1 MVIKTAVS
9 ELNSNNKTGIVV
21 QCETDND
28 NLSAIAGGASLSDTS
43 GNVVIVETR
52 PDGVPGE
59 VPKGWRASAVESG
72 GGVSGDWTLT
82 VYAVCA
88 SVN

>member
-9 ELNSNNKTGIVV
+9 ESNSDNKMGVII
-21 QCETDND
+21 QCETEND
-28 NLSAIAGGASLSDTS
+28 DLSAIAGGAMVSDTS
-43 GNVVIVETR
+43 GNVVIVDTR
-52 PDGVPGE
+52 PDGVAGE
-59 VPKGWRASAVESG
+59 VPKGWRASAVEAG
-72 GGVSGDWTLT
+72 GGVSGNWTLT